1 MFYKPVKDGTKIVR
15 HHFPSLVFQRAL
27 NSFFEADLE
36 KVFEEDFPESE
47 TSPPKKKQKVEKKT
61 PGDW

>member
-1 MFYKPVKDGTKIVR
+1 MDGTKIVR
-15 HHFPSLVFQRAL
+15 HHSPSLVFQRAL

-47 TSPPKKKQKVEKKT
+47 TRPKTKKQKVEEKP